1 MKTLLLAILL
11 SLPVAADVPAPVAPS
26 AASGRDGQHD
36 FDPMIG
42 RFKITVKRLKTTL
55 RGAHDWY
62 EMTGISNCRAIW
74 NGRANIEEFEA
85 DGPYGHLEAMMV
97 RLYSPASHQWSL
109 NWVNQKNARFDTPT
123 VGEFKDG
130 RGEFYD
136 TEPIDGRQVLV
147 RYVWSD
153 VTAKTGHFEQSY
165 SADGGRT
172 WEANWI
178 ADSTRIE

>member
-1 MKTLLLAILL
+1 MKTLALALML
-11 SLPVAADVPAPVAPS
+11 ALALPAAADAPQP

-42 RFKITVKRLKTTL
+42 HFKIKVKRLKTTL
-55 RGAHDWY
+55 RGANDWY
-62 EMTGISNCRAIW
+62 EMNGISTCHAIW

-85 DGPYGHLEAMMV
+85 DSPHGHMEATMV
-97 RLYSPASHQWSL
+97 RLYSPVSHQWSL

-123 VGEFKDG
+123 IGEFKDG
-130 RGEFYD
+130 RGELYD

-153 VTAKTGHFEQSY
+153 VTPKSGHFEQSY
-165 SADGGRT
+165 SADGGKT

>member
-1 MKTLLLAILL
+1 MKTLALALML
-11 SLPVAADVPAPVAPS
+11 ALALPAAADAPQP

-36 FDPMIG
+36 FDLVVG
-42 RFKITVKRLKTTL
+42 RFKIKVKRLKTTL
-55 RGAHDWY
+55 RGANDWY

-85 DGPYGHLEAMMV
+85 DGPNGHMEAMMV
-97 RLYSPASHQWSL
+97 RLYSPVSRQWSL

-123 VGEFKDG
+123 IGEFKDG

-153 VTAKTGHFEQSY
+153 ITSKSGHFEQSY
-165 SADGGRT
+165 SADGGKT

>member
-1 MKTLLLAILL
+1 MKTLTLVLMLALA
-11 SLPVAADVPAPVAPS
+11 LPAAADAAPP
-26 AASGRDGQHD
+26 RDGQHD

-74 NGRANIEEFEA
+74 NGRANLEEFEA
-85 DGPYGHLEAMMV
+85 DGPYGHMEALML
-97 RLYSPASHQWSL
+97 RLYSPVSHQWSL
-109 NWVNQKNARFDTPT
+109 NWANQKNGRFDTPT
-123 VGEFKDG
+123 IGELKDG

-136 TEPIDGRQVLV
+136 TEAIDGRQILV
-147 RYVWSD
+147 RYIWSEI
-153 VTAKTGHFEQSY
+153 TQKTGHFEQSY
-165 SADGGRT
+165 SADGGKT
-172 WEANWI
+172 WETNWI